1 MRVHVHA
8 CIKSARIMKRN
19 IDEHYVG
26 FDLLQN
32 AKSSLNNSVKVKNW
46 VILFGRPE
54 PFKASFCEI
63 IYRLIEIKMAEKRE
77 SNAGSLTAG
86 GRSVFLVQFNL
97 ELRCLKHRHSI
108 D

>member
-77 SNAGSLTAG
+77 QRRQLDSRRPQCFSCP
-86 GRSVFLVQFNL
+86 VQSRTQMPNYPRL
-97 ELRCLKHRHSI
+97 
-108 D
+108 